1 MRTLVWVCVCSTSA
15 ALVPFE
21 LFGVPRRTAQL
32 GSAGSDTS
40 LPKIVTSAAASTLYN
55 FFVLTEEQ
63 KAELEKGLQEDSD
76 RLQESRDRTE
86 ASRLKMIQAYK
97 SLFDELLGSGW
108 LMNFWGNIFD
118 RPDPSHKAYQAES
131 PPRAPERQ
139 LDREAS
145 QQQLSDQRG
154 VAYDV
159 AYDVAYHV
167 SDQLFRGL
175 SRDQLLQMLPREQA
189 SALEGVGRL
198 EPLSSAERYDEVE
211 ALRQAFKRLEQEFDR
226 LEQSEPPTEGELQAA
241 RLLWM
246 RRGEAYELWLDM
258 LEKLHELEGNEE
270 KLRTLKD
277 ERARNIQIYGPRLDT
292 RARLE
297 RAFLDES

>member
-21 LFGVPRRTAQL
+21 LFGVPRRTSPL
-32 GSAGSDTS
+32 GSAGSDT
-40 LPKIVTSAAASTLYN
+40 PRPVRSAAAKMLN
-55 FFVLTEEQ
+55 NIFVLTEEQ
-63 KAELEKGLQEDSD
+63 KESTREALAKEAQEARD
-76 RLQESRDRTE
+76 RLQETRDRLQGARDRQQEARDKTE
-86 ASRLKMIQAYK
+86 ASRLRMLKAFD
-97 SLFDELLGSGW
+97 LAFDELRESFW
-108 LMNFWGNIFD
+108 LNIFD
-118 RPDPSHKAYQAES
+118 RPYPSHKAHQAES

-139 LDREAS
+139 LDHEAS
-145 QQQLSDQRG
+145 QQL
-154 VAYDV
+154 
-159 AYDVAYHV
+159 

-175 SRDQLLQMLPREQA
+175 VRMLPQEQA

-198 EPLSSAERYDEVE
+198 EQLSTTERYHEVE
-211 ALRQAFKRLEQEFDR
+211 AVRQAFNRLDQEFDR
-226 LEQSEPPTEGELQAA
+226 LEQSEPPSEGELQAA

-270 KLRTLKD
+270 KLSSLKV
-277 ERARNIQIYGPRLDT
+277 ERARDILMYGRLDT
-292 RARLE
+292 RAHLE

>member
-55 FFVLTEEQ
+55 LFVLTEEQ

-97 SLFDELLGSGW
+97 SLFDEILGSGW

-198 EPLSSAERYDEVE
+198 EQLSSAERYHEVE
-211 ALRQAFKRLEQEFDR
+211 AVRQAFNRLDQEFDR

-277 ERARNIQIYGPRLDT
+277 ERARNIQTYGPRLDT

>member
-1 MRTLVWVCVCSTSA
+1 MIQAYKTL
-15 ALVPFE
+15 
-21 LFGVPRRTAQL
+21 
-32 GSAGSDTS
+32 
-40 LPKIVTSAAASTLYN
+40 
-55 FFVLTEEQ
+55 
-63 KAELEKGLQEDSD
+63 
-76 RLQESRDRTE
+76 TE
-86 ASRLKMIQAYK
+86 ASRLKMIQA

-211 ALRQAFKRLEQEFDR
+211 ALHQAFKRLEQEFDR
-226 LEQSEPPTEGELQAA
+226 LEQSEPPTEGELQTA
-241 RLLWM
+241 RLLFM
-246 RRGEAYELWLDM
+246 RRGEAFEVWADM
-258 LEKLHELEGNEE
+258 LQKLHELEGNEE
-270 KLRTLKD
+270 ELRTAKAD
-277 ERARNIQIYGPRLDT
+277 HARIIQMHGGRQDT

-297 RAFLDES
+297 RAFLNES

>member
-1 MRTLVWVCVCSTSA
+1 MIQAYKTL
-15 ALVPFE
+15 
-21 LFGVPRRTAQL
+21 
-32 GSAGSDTS
+32 
-40 LPKIVTSAAASTLYN
+40 
-55 FFVLTEEQ
+55 
-63 KAELEKGLQEDSD
+63 
-76 RLQESRDRTE
+76 TE
-86 ASRLKMIQAYK
+86 ASRLKMIQAA
-97 SLFDELLGSGW
+97 LFDELLGSGW

-159 AYDVAYHV
+159 AYHLV

-198 EPLSSAERYDEVE
+198 EQLSSAERYDEVE

-226 LEQSEPPTEGELQAA
+226 LEQSEPPTEGELQTA
-241 RLLWM
+241 RLLFM
-246 RRGEAYELWLDM
+246 RRGEAFEVWADM

-297 RAFLDES
+297 RAFLNES

>member
-1 MRTLVWVCVCSTSA
+1 M
-15 ALVPFE
+15 
-21 LFGVPRRTAQL
+21 
-32 GSAGSDTS
+32 
-40 LPKIVTSAAASTLYN
+40 
-55 FFVLTEEQ
+55 
-63 KAELEKGLQEDSD
+63 
-76 RLQESRDRTE
+76 
-86 ASRLKMIQAYK
+86 
-97 SLFDELLGSGW
+97 GW

-154 VAYDV
+154 VAYD
-159 AYDVAYHV
+159 V

-226 LEQSEPPTEGELQAA
+226 LEQSEPPTEDELQAA
-241 RLLWM
+241 RLLFM
-246 RRGEAYELWLDM
+246 RRGEAFEVWADM

-270 KLRTLKD
+270 ELRTVKD
-277 ERARNIQIYGPRLDT
+277 DRARIIQMHGGRQDT

-297 RAFLDES
+297 RAFLNES

>member
-1 MRTLVWVCVCSTSA
+1 MRTLVFVWGVCSTSA

-21 LFGVPRRTAQL
+21 LFGAPRRPAPL
-32 GSAGSDTS
+32 VSAGSDTP
-40 LPKIVTSAAASTLYN
+40 LHKIATSAAASTLYN
-55 FFVLTEEQ
+55 FLVLTEEQ
-63 KAELEKGLQEDSD
+63 EAELEKRQQENAD
-76 RLQESRDRTE
+76 RVQESRDRTE

-108 LMNFWGNIFD
+108 SMNFWGNIFN

-131 PPRAPERQ
+131 PPRSPERE

-145 QQQLSDQRG
+145 QQQLSDQRR
-154 VAYDV
+154 V

-175 SRDQLLQMLPREQA
+175 SRDQLLQKLPREQA

-211 ALRQAFKRLEQEFDR
+211 ALHQAFKRLEQEFDR
-226 LEQSEPPTEGELQAA
+226 LEQSEPPTEGELQTA
-241 RLLWM
+241 RLLFM
-246 RRGEAYELWLDM
+246 RRGEAFEVWADM
-258 LEKLHELEGNEE
+258 LQKLHELEGNEE
-270 KLRTLKD
+270 ELRTAKAD
-277 ERARNIQIYGPRLDT
+277 HARIIQMHGGRQDT

-297 RAFLDES
+297 RAFLNES